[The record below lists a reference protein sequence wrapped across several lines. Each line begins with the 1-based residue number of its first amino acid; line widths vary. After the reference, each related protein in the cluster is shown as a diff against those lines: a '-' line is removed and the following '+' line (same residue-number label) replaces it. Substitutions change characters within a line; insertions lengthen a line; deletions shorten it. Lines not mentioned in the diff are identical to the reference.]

1 NEDGTL
7 TVVTAATDSGSG
19 AVTTGLRQ
27 IAAECLGI
35 SADAVTITM
44 PDTDVAG
51 FDAGSQGSRTTHV
64 AGRAVYDATTGV
76 REKVIEKAAAMLE
89 TAKEDLVIEDGV
101 VHVAGV
107 PEMSL
112 GLADVAMAATF
123 SQGPIAASGSYTTPP
138 PPHDPS
144 RTKGMLFS
152 TWPTPTYHVHLAE
165 VTVDAVTGKVTVE
178 RYIIAQEVGRTIN
191 PDAVKGQVLGGLAQG
206 LGYTLWER
214 VDIDAGRYVQRNFE
228 SHGLPLACDM
238 PEVEFVLMENPEA
251 AGPYGAKGAAEPSIV
266 PVAAVI
272 ANAVSDAIGAPIDDI
287 PITPE
292 AVLDALERS

>member
-1 NEDGTL
+1 
-7 TVVTAATDSGSG
+7 VF
-19 AVTTGLRQ
+19 TGLRQ

-35 SADAVTITM
+35 SAEAVIITM
-44 PDTDVAG
+44 PDTDAAG
-51 FDAGSQGSRTTHV
+51 FDAGSQGSRTTLV
-64 AGRAVYDATTGV
+64 AGRAVFDATVEV
-76 REKVIEKAAAMLE
+76 RQKVIEKAATMLE
-89 TAKEDLVIEDGV
+89 AATQDLVIEDGA

-107 PEMSL
+107 PKMTVSL
-112 GLADVAMAATF
+112 AEVAMAATF

-152 TWPTPTYHVHLAE
+152 TWPTPTYHLHQAE
-165 VTVDAVTGKVTVE
+165 VEVDPVTGKVTVE
-178 RYIIAQEVGRTIN
+178 RYVIAQEVGRAIN
-191 PDAVKGQVLGGLAQG
+191 PDAVEGQVLGGLAQG

-214 VDIDAGRYVQRNFE
+214 VDIAAGRYVQRSFE

-238 PEVEFVLMENPEA
+238 PEVEFILMEHPEA

-292 AVLDALERS
+292 AVLDALEQSGGTITGERP